1 MKVNKLGRCHNLG
14 PGRIPWASF
23 AATAHVEA
31 RFSFKCNP
39 ISCLHRAKSL
49 VEALCL
55 WKNLCSRKNQERKKV
70 LSKKKKK
77 KEKKGPKKKERVP
90 FCKEK
95 KKISFVK

>member
-70 LSKKKKK
+70 ISKKKKK
-77 KEKKGPKKKERVP
+77 KVKKGPKKKEI
-90 FCKEK
+90 KEYHSVK
-95 KKISFVK
+95 KRTKFPL